1 MYKYM
6 YSCML
11 YVYIFILHISKY
23 VNTYISIYL
32 YYILPNFSLKGR
44 EKKKKKGK
52 EMLKIQTIHL
62 PSK

>member
-1 MYKYM
+1 
-6 YSCML
+6 ML

-44 EKKKKKGK
+44 EKKKKKRK
-52 EMLKIQTIHL
+52 RNVENTNHT
-62 PSK
+62 PTF

>member
-44 EKKKKKGK
+44 EKKKKEK
-52 EMLKIQTIHL
+52 EILKIQTIHL

>member
-1 MYKYM
+1 M

-44 EKKKKKGK
+44 EKKKRKKEK

>member
-1 MYKYM
+1 M

-44 EKKKKKGK
+44 EKKKKEK

>member
-1 MYKYM
+1 
-6 YSCML
+6 ML

-44 EKKKKKGK
+44 EKKKKKEK

>member
-1 MYKYM
+1 M

-44 EKKKKKGK
+44 EKKKKRKRNVENK
-52 EMLKIQTIHL
+52 NHT
-62 PSK
+62 PTF

>member
-1 MYKYM
+1 M

-44 EKKKKKGK
+44 EKKKKKEK

>member
-1 MYKYM
+1 
-6 YSCML
+6 ML

-44 EKKKKKGK
+44 EKKKKEK
-52 EMLKIQTIHL
+52 EILKIQTIHL

>member
-1 MYKYM
+1 M

-44 EKKKKKGK
+44 EKKKEK

>member
-1 MYKYM
+1 MYKYK

-44 EKKKKKGK
+44 EKKKEK

>member
-44 EKKKKKGK
+44 EKKKKEK

>member
-1 MYKYM
+1 M

-44 EKKKKKGK
+44 EKKKKKRK
-52 EMLKIQTIHL
+52 RNVENTNHT
-62 PSK
+62 PTF